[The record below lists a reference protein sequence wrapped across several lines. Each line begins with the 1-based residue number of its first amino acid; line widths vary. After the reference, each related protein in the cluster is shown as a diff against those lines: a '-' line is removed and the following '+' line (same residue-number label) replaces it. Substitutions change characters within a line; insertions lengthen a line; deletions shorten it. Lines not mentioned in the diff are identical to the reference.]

1 MPRGMQTHVAFY
13 VKNFEDTVAKW
24 KKLLAILD
32 PGMVEREP
40 AYQEA
45 GEGLDLTRVAT
56 FINPNGLELQF
67 VWSQRYADDPNTVD
81 RVDHIHF
88 ATTDL
93 EEKLEKVK
101 EAGFR
106 INAYALTDPEPTDRL
121 TSSAGLITMF
131 NNQGEPV
138 PMDYQKWFLVPMPGN
153 VCAEVAYPYNP
164 VNGVWEPIENYSRDE
179 RYGVNG

>member
-13 VKNFEDTVAKW
+13 VKNFDDTVAKW

-32 PGMVEREP
+32 PEMVEREP

-67 VWSQRYADDPNTVD
+67 VWSQRYQDDPNTVD

-88 ATTDL
+88 ATPDVD
-93 EEKLEKVK
+93 EKLEQCKA
-101 EAGFR
+101 AGFR
-106 INAYALTDPEPTDRL
+106 INALALDDPEPTDKL
-121 TSSAGLITMF
+121 THSSGLITMF
-131 NNQGEPV
+131 DKQGNKV
-138 PMDYQKWFLVPMPGN
+138 PMDFQRWFLVPMPGN
-153 VCAEVAYPYNP
+153 VAAEVALPYEP

-179 RYGVNG
+179 RYGLNG